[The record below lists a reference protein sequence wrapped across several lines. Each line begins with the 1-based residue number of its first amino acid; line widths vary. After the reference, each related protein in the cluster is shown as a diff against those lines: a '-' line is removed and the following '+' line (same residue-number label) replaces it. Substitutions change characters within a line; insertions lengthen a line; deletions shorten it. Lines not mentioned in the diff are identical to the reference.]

1 MLNVVAEKSNNF
13 PQIVHDTYRHKYRQ
27 AICVT
32 TGLTTLICKISLQ
45 FYCEFIDSNRSN
57 ILFIRDTARLIKLP
71 LSILYIFHSAFIIHN
86 LVNNYKKPDSKE
98 ELAKIVG
105 KLALLGNSIIGILIQ
120 TKIIHF
126 FAADSVS
133 YFRFTSTILFLFISE
148 PISYYYT
155 YKKYEDK
162 KHESEKCTEDKKC
175 TDELNKCKKSLITST
190 ITLSL
195 GLTGF
200 IVDNLSLPIV
210 PINLSNGVIYKFSL
224 GVTISMI
231 MSAMYLMSNVERLL
245 YYDISNNQPPSEVE
259 YVHHHGTNDNVVE
272 R

>member
-1 MLNVVAEKSNNF
+1 MLNGVAEKSNKF
-13 PQIVHDTYRHKYRQ
+13 PQIVRDTYHHKCRQ
-27 AICVT
+27 AICVA
-32 TGLTTLICKISLQ
+32 TGLTALICKISLQ
-45 FYCEFIDSNRSN
+45 FCCEFIDSNRSN
-57 ILFIRDTARLIKLP
+57 ILLIRDTARLIKLP
-71 LSILYIFHSAFIIHN
+71 LSILYIFHSAFTIHN
-86 LVNNYKKPDSKE
+86 LVNNYKKPDSEE
-98 ELAKIVG
+98 ELARIIG

-155 YKKYEDK
+155 CKKYQDNK
-162 KHESEKCTEDKKC
+162 NTKESA
-175 TDELNKCKKSLITST
+175 KCKKSLITST

-200 IVDNLSLPIV
+200 IVDNLNLPVV
-210 PINLSNGVIYKFSL
+210 PINLGNGVIYNFSL

-231 MSAMYLMSNVERLL
+231 LSAMYLMSNVERLL
-245 YYDISNNQPPSEVE
+245 YYNISNNPPSTEIE
-259 YVHHHGTNDNVVE
+259 DTHHHENNCSNSNVVRTE
-272 R
+272 